1 MQIEL
6 KPDEYQVIGIKTYS
20 RWSKIWRLIS
30 QFSSQFG
37 GWKLTLGLCG
47 FFFMLSLIILPS
59 QNDYLLW
66 GANTHPEVLTKT
78 LGHKIILREINQNPE
93 LILEVKIK
101 LNLPNDEVLEKFLSE
116 VIFLSEINTPPYTA
130 VAALRSKY
138 QIEFRPEVLSRIFN
152 QIEKELRPF
161 LSDWSIG
168 LRWLTAV
175 FLHLGLL
182 HLAFN
187 MFGAYIMGSFLEK
200 IWNAK
205 VVFLLVFI
213 SGILGNV
220 ATYYLWRSN
229 SVGASGGIFGLM
241 GALVA
246 YFFLNRKLERSVR
259 EYMLKQLGILVL
271 INVGMSLIVPN
282 IDIVGHLG
290 GLFSGLGLGALFYY
304 LPGLRREK
312 LLMGLWVLS
321 LTLILGAF
329 IYTSVLYFQFG

>member
-6 KPDEYQVIGIKTYS
+6 KPDEYQVIGIKSYS
-20 RWSKIWRLIS
+20 RWRKIWRLIS
-30 QFSSQFG
+30 QFSSQLG

-47 FFFMLSLIILPS
+47 FFFLLSLVILPS

-66 GANTHPEVLTKT
+66 GANSHPEVLSKS

-93 LILEVKIK
+93 LIMEVKTK
-101 LNLPNDEVLEKFLSE
+101 LSLPNDEMLEKFLSE
-116 VIFLSEINTPPYTA
+116 VIFLAEINTPPYTA
-130 VAALRSKY
+130 IAALRTKY
-138 QIEFRPEVLSRIFN
+138 QIEFRPEVITRIFDR
-152 QIEKELRPF
+152 IKKELAPY
-161 LSDWSIG
+161 LSNWSIA
-168 LRWLTAV
+168 LRWVTAI

-213 SGILGNV
+213 SGILGNI
-220 ATYYLWRSN
+220 ATYFLWRSN

-246 YFFLNRKLERSVR
+246 YFFLNKKLERSVR

-282 IDIVGHLG
+282 IDVVGHLG
-290 GLFSGLGLGALFYY
+290 GLISGLGLGSLFYY
-304 LPGLRREK
+304 FPWLRKEK
-312 LLMGLWVLS
+312 LLMGLWIVSLVL
-321 LTLILGAF
+321 IFGAF
-329 IYTSVLYFQFG
+329 AYTSILYFRFG